1 MKTIIYTSAL
11 ILALCCGS
19 VVVAQNNATSVGQNK
34 ACSDKTCTTTACK
47 NGACPDSVLLS
58 KRIDGNYEIRQYLVK
73 GTNVMESD
81 CTVHFPINSSKMS
94 QTFSDNTA
102 EINSLKAFMAK
113 LKKDTLMHVKA
124 VKISAWASPDG
135 TEASNLK
142 LAKARAATWASYLM
156 SQCPGMKNFAVESSA
171 AVATWEDC
179 LPMLDKLP
187 QAELKMATDII
198 NGNHTAAVKEAHLS
212 KNPVVW
218 SYLKEQVLPEFRCAE
233 VEIHY
238 TRASVVEQ
246 RVLIRKPA
254 PAPAPKPESTPKPAP
269 AQQTQ
274 PTAQNK
280 PVVVEKN
287 IEYIIIEDKN
297 KGVIIEMDEANVDWE

>member
-187 QAELKMATDII
+187 QAELKMATDIMFL
-198 NGNHTAAVKEAHLS
+198 HQKEMLL
-212 KNPVVW
+212 
-218 SYLKEQVLPEFRCAE
+218 SYLKEQVLPECRCAE